1 MFSSVKTLYL
11 FTKSDFKS
19 ILLPIMVFACAGAT
33 NVELGQ
39 FLRAFFWLWLHL
51 LHFCVSNQSLS
62 PEEDA
67 QNKPFRPIPAGR
79 ITVAQARKL
88 RWVLIP
94 ICLTVSAA
102 YGVLYPSITL
112 AVHFLLHNELK
123 LDANWIT
130 RNLLNALG
138 YCAFDAGTSGIL
150 DPSPRSAVTL
160 ARNLSFM
167 IILTTIHAQDF
178 RDEVGDRNE
187 GRETIPIVMPR
198 AGRLSMPVG
207 LMFWSLVLIIGWC
220 RNVVLGG
227 ALVTMGVWVGS
238 RFYFVRDADA
248 DKTSYLLYNLWL
260 SLARI
265 VPLTF

>member
-1 MFSSVKTLYL
+1 
-11 FTKSDFKS
+11 
-19 ILLPIMVFACAGAT
+19 MVFACAGAT

-67 QNKPFRPIPAGR
+67 QNKPFRPIAAGR

-150 DPSPRSAVTL
+150 GITL
-160 ARNLSFM
+160 FR
-167 IILTTIHAQDF
+167 IL
-178 RDEVGDRNE
+178 
-187 GRETIPIVMPR
+187 
-198 AGRLSMPVG
+198 
-207 LMFWSLVLIIGWC
+207 
-220 RNVVLGG
+220 
-227 ALVTMGVWVGS
+227 
-238 RFYFVRDADA
+238 
-248 DKTSYLLYNLWL
+248 
-260 SLARI
+260 
-265 VPLTF
+265 